1 MPFRNAPVWD
11 VITLE
16 GGIGHSADQYLVVT
30 ISISFEVSKLSRFV
44 GFDLETLGH
53 KGLEVTMSRS
63 QFWVTAMGFLLFLA
77 AAGSAAAQNL
87 NGKELYRN
95 NCKVCHDKG
104 SVNGQYTPMTLTQ
117 DQWRSFFK
125 TKLTPMHKNA
135 LHPNGAGRLLEL
147 LTPEQLKAIQR
158 FAIDH
163 AADSEQP
170 ATCG

>member
-1 MPFRNAPVWD
+1 MRRFQICLLTAAV
-11 VITLE
+11 
-16 GGIGHSADQYLVVT
+16 GIV
-30 ISISFEVSKLSRFV
+30 
-44 GFDLETLGH
+44 
-53 KGLEVTMSRS
+53 
-63 QFWVTAMGFLLFLA
+63 LLT
-77 AAGSAAAQNL
+77 AAGTASAQNL

-104 SVNGQYTPMTLTQ
+104 SPNGQYTPMTLTQ

-125 TKLTPMHKNA
+125 TKLIPSHKS
-135 LHPNGAGRLLEL
+135 LVHPKAGGKLLEL
-147 LTPEQLKAIQR
+147 LTPDQMKAIQR